1 MFKHSSPV
9 YRGIAL
15 ALTGYTAFAFS
26 DTCTKVL
33 LGRYNIYQVITI
45 DNVIAALL
53 LLAIA
58 PRLGGTKDLW
68 KRKNLKIH
76 GLRTLLNLAINITLA
91 FCFMH
96 FSLAT
101 VYTMVFTKPFF
112 AALLAM
118 PLYGEMLNRSRL
130 TAILLG
136 FAGVLITLRPG
147 TEGFNPMMVL
157 PLLVALAAALMF
169 VCARSL
175 KNPSLFSLGF
185 IPMIGVSIFTAPL
198 MMPHF
203 IMPPLA
209 DLPIFALSGFC
220 MGAGLMC
227 VSLAF
232 RTTAASVVAPFMYTE
247 MVWALIFGL
256 LIFGDWPNIWM
267 LAGAFVIIASGVYLV
282 ETERRGTKHIGS
294 DF

>member
-1 MFKHSSPV
+1 MFSHLNPV
-9 YRGIAL
+9 YKGILL
-15 ALTGYTAFAFS
+15 ALVGYTAFAFS

-33 LGRYNIYQVITI
+33 LSRYSIYQVITI

-53 LLAIA
+53 LLTISH
-58 PRLGGTKDLW
+58 RLGGTRDVFD
-68 KRKNLKIH
+68 RKNLKIH

-91 FCFMH
+91 FCFMR
-96 FSLAT
+96 FPLAT

-112 AALLAM
+112 AAILAM
-118 PLYGEMLNRSRL
+118 PLYGEYLNRSRL
-130 TAILLG
+130 TAILIGFLG
-136 FAGVLITLRPG
+136 VIITLHPG
-147 TEGFNPMMVL
+147 TQGFDPMMIL

-175 KNPSLFSLGF
+175 DSPSLFSLGF
-185 IPMIGVSIFTAPL
+185 IPMIGVSIVTAPL
-198 MMPHF
+198 MMPNF
-203 IMPPLA
+203 VMPPLA
-209 DLPIFALSGFC
+209 DMPIFLVSGIC

-247 MVWALIFGL
+247 MIWALIFGL
-256 LIFGDWPNIWM
+256 IIFNDWPDGWM
-267 LAGAFVIIASGVYLV
+267 LAGAFVIIASGIYLV